1 VLVGGGHSHALLIH
15 MFKNEPIEGV
25 RIILISDAY
34 HVPYSGMLPGYLAG
48 LHSYDETHI
57 DLFKLCTWAGIEFV
71 HAHVEG
77 LGPKEK
83 RVYLKGRPTISY
95 DVLSIDIGSTPKMG
109 DVPGA
114 SAFATGVK
122 PVPQF
127 LKVFDGMIAQIEAG
141 KLSEQAVVIVGG
153 GAAGV
158 EVALGLRRRIGLAHS
173 VHLVHRGKDVLND
186 KPIHVRKK
194 LHKILAKSGVVLHL
208 GSPVQKVEKGMLHM
222 PGGNV
227 KFDFL
232 YWMTQASPAAWL
244 RTCGLD
250 LDEAGFILVKDTLQ
264 TKSYDNIFATGDI
277 ATVEAYPRPKA
288 GVFAVRQAK
297 PLAENLRLVLS
308 GLSPE
313 AFKPQSQ
320 FLTIIGTGDEY
331 AVAVRGL
338 FSVSGAWVW
347 RWKVRIDL
355 KFMRQFEHLSQPY
368 TARNL
373 LVSEN
378 ARADW
383 LAKIQDLPPAEA
395 VVGKIAL
402 HHKDYISAVVTD
414 PFLLGEIA
422 VNHCANEILAAGGT
436 LRNAEVDLQIP
447 DSDQRAA
454 EYQQSLL
461 MSGVRESLSRFAV
474 DIDFERI
481 SKSSELA
488 VGLSF
493 HGLVSHSESLC
504 KGGLRK
510 GDVLILTKPLGN
522 GLIFA
527 AAAQLRAK
535 GRWVEKAIASMV
547 SPGSNAIAV
556 AVRLKASACIHVSRL
571 GLAGHLV
578 EMLEANSPQSI
589 QLSLRLKL
597 AAIPLLNGARE
608 CLSQKIE
615 SELAASNVAYVNERV
630 TLKTSMHARD
640 LFPILFDPQISGG
653 FLFAIGEKDGD
664 RAIEELHRVGV
675 HSASIVGRV
684 EELESAHIIVE

>member
-1 VLVGGGHSHALLIH
+1 MLVGGGHSHALLIH
-15 MFKNEPIEGV
+15 MFKNEPLSGV

-57 DLFKLCTWAGIEFV
+57 DLFKLCTWAGVEFV
-71 HAHVEG
+71 HARVESI
-77 LGPKEK
+77 GPKEK
-83 RVYLKGRPTISY
+83 RVYLNGRPTISY

-127 LKVFDGMIAQIEAG
+127 LKVFDGMIAQIDAG
-141 KLSEQAVVIVGG
+141 RLSEQSVVIVGG

-158 EVALGLRRRIGLAHS
+158 EVALGLRRRIGRS
-173 VHLVHRGKDVLND
+173 NNVHLVHRGKDVLND

-194 LHKILAKSGVVLHL
+194 LHKILSKSGVVLHL
-208 GSPVQKVEKGMLHM
+208 GSPVQKVEKGLLFM
-222 PGGNV
+222 PDGNV

-232 YWMTQASPAAWL
+232 YWMTQASPAPWL

-250 LDEAGFILVKDTLQ
+250 LDDAGFILVKDTLQ

-277 ATVEAYPRPKA
+277 ASVEAYPRPKA

-308 GLSPE
+308 GLPAES
-313 AFKPQSQ
+313 FKPQSQ

-331 AVAVRGL
+331 AVAVRGI
-338 FSVSGAWVW
+338 FSISGAWVW
-347 RWKVRIDL
+347 RWKVRIDR
-355 KFMRQFEHLSQPY
+355 KFMHQFEHLFRPN

-373 LVSEN
+373 TVSEN

-383 LAKIQDLPPAEA
+383 LAKKEDLPPIEA
-395 VVGKIAL
+395 VVGKRAL
-402 HHKDYISAVVTD
+402 HHREYLSAVVTD
-414 PFLLGEIA
+414 PFLFGDIA

-436 LRNAEVDLQIP
+436 LQNAEVYLQIP
-447 DSDQRAA
+447 DSDERVA

-461 MSGVRESLSRFAV
+461 MSGVRASLNRFAV
-474 DIDFERI
+474 DIEIERI
-481 SKSSELA
+481 SKASELA
-488 VGLSF
+488 VGLSL
-493 HGLVSHSESLC
+493 HGSVSHSDILC

-527 AAAQLRAK
+527 ASAQLRAK
-535 GRWVEKAIASMV
+535 GRWVEQAITNMV
-547 SPGSNAIAV
+547 SPGSNAVAV
-556 AVRLKASACIHVSRL
+556 AVRLKASACIHISRL

-578 EMLEANSPQSI
+578 EMLEANSPPI
-589 QLSLRLKL
+589 QLSLRLKI
-597 AAIPLLNGARE
+597 AAIPLLYGVRE
-608 CLSQKIE
+608 CLAQGIE
-615 SELAASNVAYVNERV
+615 SELAALNVAYVNERV
-630 TLKTSMHARD
+630 TLKTATHARE

-653 FLFAIGEKDGD
+653 FLFAVGEKDRD
-664 RAIEELHRVGV
+664 RALEELNRIGV
-675 HSASIVGRV
+675 HSASIIGRV
-684 EELESAHIIVE
+684 EEFESAHIIVE